1 MSLLNRTNPVASFI
15 LSTLVLIGS
24 ITLISLR
31 AQASGNQTP
40 AVPGTAEIRISSEIA
55 PPGGTAQVKFS
66 FTEPRPILSSG
77 SLMAIGGML
86 VDGVAVWS
94 STGNAGGLGVLKD
107 GVLTL
112 STVDP
117 TGVLGANVDYPF
129 LTVTMDLPSTLP
141 MGSLL
146 PLDWT
151 EAWLASATVPLSLL
165 VKPGGVKVAAGINIR
180 NVSPGGGTYP
190 AGTVIRISGSGF
202 SALTKLQTPVKYS
215 SLSVSPNEMLV
226 TLQEQTTMDA
236 QSFQVSNPDRSSD
249 TYFAYLRGTLIHPP
263 SRAML
268 NSVEPAFPAAAH
280 AIASLVPWST
290 PQPGQFVAMA
300 FQNPTLGPA
309 VVTLQ
314 VTSQGVVQSAYVI
327 LPAATRVVDDLS
339 ALLGGLQLRNGD
351 IVQITS
357 TSPVQML
364 GIAGDE
370 NTGKA
375 TPFLPVF

>member
-1 MSLLNRTNPVASFI
+1 MSFLNRTNPVAHYI
-15 LSTLVLIGS
+15 LSTLVLFGS
-24 ITLISLR
+24 ITLISMR

-112 STVDP
+112 TTVDP
-117 TGVLGANVDYPF
+117 TGLLGTNVDYPF
-129 LTVTMDLPSTLP
+129 LTVTMDIPSTQP
-141 MGSLL
+141 VGSFL

-151 EAWLASATVPLSLL
+151 EAWLASSVAPLSLL
-165 VKPGGVKVAAGINIR
+165 VKPGGVKVAQGINIR
-180 NVSPGGGTYP
+180 NVVPGGGTYP

-202 SALTKLQTPVKYS
+202 GAFTKLQTPVKYS
-215 SLSVSPNEMLV
+215 SLLITPGEIRL

-236 QSFQVSNPDRSSD
+236 QPFQVSNPDRSSD
-249 TYFAYLRGTLIHPP
+249 TYFAYLRGTLIHAP
-263 SRAML
+263 SRVML
-268 NSVEPAFPAAAH
+268 NSVEPAFPATAH
-280 AIASLVPWST
+280 AVATVGPWSAL
-290 PQPGQFVAMA
+290 QPGQFIAMA

-314 VTSQGVVQSAYVI
+314 VSSQGSFQSAYVV
-327 LPAATRVVDDLS
+327 LPPATRVVDDLS
-339 ALLGGLQLRNGD
+339 ALLGGIQLHDGD
-351 IVQITS
+351 VVKVTS
-357 TSPVQML
+357 TTPVQML